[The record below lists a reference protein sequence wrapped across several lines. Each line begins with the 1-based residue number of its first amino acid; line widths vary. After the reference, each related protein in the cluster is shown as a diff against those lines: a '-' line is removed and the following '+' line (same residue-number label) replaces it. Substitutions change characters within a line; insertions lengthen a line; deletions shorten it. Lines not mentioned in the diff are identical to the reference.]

1 MCGHLICPKGSQRN
15 LKIFPI
21 PLSVWAGGPSGSSSS
36 GAWEERS
43 LRLLSTR
50 PGAREARGS
59 LLLSIQLWAV
69 YAVGRSVCCT
79 CSVCTQHSDWAAGEL
94 LVTLFFCEH
103 SQCAQ
108 VASSLGSM
116 ILNSWTGEAWKYVL
130 LYNTL
135 NLRRRNNINVCRRT
149 RYYV

>member
-1 MCGHLICPKGSQRN
+1 MVSKVLCEDKLDNNFQPVDLISKSFKWIRCCNAGQHLTSHDPMCGHLICPKGSQRN

-79 CSVCTQHSDWAAGEL
+79 CSVLGQKDSGLHFFAITHSGHKL
-94 LVTLFFCEH
+94 
-103 SQCAQ
+103 QAQ
-108 VASSLGSM
+108 
-116 ILNSWTGEAWKYVL
+116 
-130 LYNTL
+130 
-135 NLRRRNNINVCRRT
+135 
-149 RYYV
+149 